1 MLSVTMR
8 VRYLPVA
15 AALAL
20 AAAACEDTSTTG
32 VVVGP
37 LVGPRVVESQLA
49 LDVIG
54 GAPAGITDIFA
65 PGDFVNLWVH
75 WAELD
80 PPHTIDVIWYDPLDQ
95 SFETALELTDNASE
109 QVTVFTLELGDL
121 ATAGRWEV
129 EIFIDGEFM
138 RSHLFLVVSS

>member
-1 MLSVTMR
+1 MR
-8 VRYLPVA
+8 LRFLPAAGALVLAVVA
-15 AALAL
+15 
-20 AAAACEDTSTTG
+20 CDDTSTSG

-37 LVGPRVVESQLA
+37 LVGPRIMESQLA

-75 WAELD
+75 WGELE
-80 PPHTIDVIWYDPLDQ
+80 PPHIVDVVWYDPGDQ
-95 SFETALELTDNASE
+95 SFETSLEVSETAPE
-109 QVTVFTLELGDL
+109 QVTVFTLELGDV
-121 ATAGRWEV
+121 APTGRWEV
-129 EIFIDGEFM
+129 EIYIDGEFM

>member
-1 MLSVTMR
+1 MR
-8 VRYLPVA
+8 LRYLVLA
-15 AALAL
+15 SALVL
-20 AAAACEDTSTTG
+20 GSSACDDTSSSG

-49 LDVIG
+49 MDVID

-65 PGDFVNLWVH
+65 PGDFVNLWIH

-80 PPHTIDVIWYDPLDQ
+80 PPHVVDVIWFDPSDQ
-95 SFETALELTDNASE
+95 SFETTLDLTEDVSE
-109 QVTVFTLELGDL
+109 QVTVFTLELGDF
-121 ATAGRWEV
+121 APTGRWEV

-138 RSHLFLVVSS
+138 RSHLFLVLSP